1 MAEQTKTT
9 TIKPF
14 RDKLNALDIK
24 LHEFKV
30 DQDQG
35 DQAHILPDQYLLK
48 LENYKEFSEVELKL
62 AIEYSPSDMRDLVPE
77 SESQNPPLTLIL
89 VARGSRTSKRKKV
102 FETDINDYESGE
114 DITVTLSRNKYRG
127 KVKIKPYVVRRRTHK
142 TPDTYASRK
151 STKVSSGK
159 AWDLR
164 FDIFDDIG
172 NSGLDIRWQK
182 FSENDT
188 KHPLTEDMLYYLSL
202 DREANPV
209 LWLNSEKS
217 EIKNILEKEGTRGTD
232 ARMRDVFF
240 HGIVIPVH
248 VELIM
253 AALNDLDN
261 ETLEFSYDWQK
272 AIVLNNA
279 DRILY
284 DQVAVDRQTKLEK
297 LVELREEDDG
307 MRRIVSR
314 AQKALQED
322 EKPLELM
329 NKLIGEVNR

>member
-1 MAEQTKTT
+1 MADQIKTT

-14 RDKLNALDIK
+14 RDKLNALDI
-24 LHEFKV
+24 EVNSF
-30 DQDQG
+30 DIDEDQG
-35 DQAHILPDQYLLK
+35 DEVHILPDQYLVK
-48 LENYKEFSEVELKL
+48 LENYKNFSTVKINLSVEYAK
-62 AIEYSPSDMRDLVPE
+62 SDMLDLVPE
-77 SESQNPPLTLIL
+77 SEAQKPPLKLVV
-89 VARGSRTSKRKKV
+89 VARGSRTSKREKIFEKKI
-102 FETDINDYESGE
+102 TDYESGE
-114 DITVTLSRNKYRG
+114 EITAELVRDQYRG
-127 KVKIKPYVVRRRTHK
+127 KVKIKPYVVRTRTNE
-142 TPDTYASRK
+142 TPETYARRK

-159 AWDLR
+159 SWDIR

-172 NSGLDIRWQK
+172 NNGLDTRWQK

-188 KHPLTEDMLYYLSL
+188 KYPLSEDMLYYLSL

-217 EIKNILEKEGTRGTD
+217 EIKNILEKEGTRGPD

-240 HGIVIPVH
+240 QGITVPVH
-248 VELIM
+248 MELIM
-253 AALNDLDN
+253 EALSDLDS

-279 DRILY
+279 NELLY
-284 DQVAVDRQTKLEK
+284 DEVALDRQAKLEK
-297 LVELREEDDG
+297 LVEIREKDDG
-307 MRRIVSR
+307 MRRIMSR
-314 AQKALQED
+314 VQKALQEK